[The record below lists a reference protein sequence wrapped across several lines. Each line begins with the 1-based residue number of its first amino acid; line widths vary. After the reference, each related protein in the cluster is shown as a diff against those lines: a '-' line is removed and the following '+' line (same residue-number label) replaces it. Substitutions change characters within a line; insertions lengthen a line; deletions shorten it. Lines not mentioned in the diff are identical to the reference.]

1 MMVVDSPMMSPDP
14 PRAGAPM
21 SMTTT
26 PSAVTGRVN
35 QKRRTHA
42 AIVKAA
48 AQLMLTGGEVTMPEV
63 AKAALVSEAT
73 AYRYFPDLASL
84 LAEAMVD
91 TLPDPA
97 EALADV
103 ADSTD
108 PVERVA
114 AAAEHLARLV
124 LARAGAVRAMIAA
137 TIVRPESAANRPG
150 LRFGLIDQALQP
162 WAESA
167 DGTDG
172 SADVDADAETVA
184 QLKRDLSVV
193 MGAEALFSLIDLY
206 SLEPEA
212 AVASIVRTA
221 STLTRAALAR

>member
-1 MMVVDSPMMSPDP
+1 
-14 PRAGAPM
+14 
-21 SMTTT
+21 MTAATSVT
-26 PSAVTGRVN
+26 SAGRVN

-48 AQLMLTGGEVTMPEV
+48 TELMLTGSEVTMPEV
-63 AKAALVSEAT
+63 AKKALVSEAT

-84 LAEAMVD
+84 LSEAMAG

-103 ADSTD
+103 ADSAD

-114 AAAEHLARLV
+114 AAAENLARLV

-137 TIVRPESAANRPG
+137 TIVRPEGAAARPAQ
-150 LRFGLIDQALQP
+150 RFGLIDHALQP
-162 WAESA
+162 WAEIH
-167 DGTDG
+167 
-172 SADVDADAETVA
+172 AEDCETLA

-193 MGAEALFSLIDLY
+193 MSAEALFSLIDLNG
-206 SLEPEA
+206 LDPEA
-212 AVASIVRTA
+212 AVRSIVSTA
-221 STLTRAALAR
+221 TTLTRAAQLHEV

>member
-1 MMVVDSPMMSPDP
+1 
-14 PRAGAPM
+14 
-21 SMTTT
+21 MTM
-26 PSAVTGRVN
+26 AQTGRVN

-48 AQLMLTGGEVTMPEV
+48 TELMLTGSEVTMPEV

-84 LAEAMVD
+84 LSEAMEGS
-91 TLPDPA
+91 LPDPA
-97 EALADV
+97 QALAGV

-114 AAAEHLARLV
+114 VAAEHLARHV

-137 TIVRPESAANRPG
+137 TIVRPEAATSRPG
-150 LRFGLIDQALQP
+150 LRFGLIDHALRPWLDAQAAPEML
-162 WAESA
+162 
-167 DGTDG
+167 
-172 SADVDADAETVA
+172 V

-193 MGAEALFSLIDLY
+193 ISAEALFSLMDLGG
-206 SLEPEA
+206 LEPED
-212 AVASIVRTA
+212 AVATIVHAAT
-221 STLTRAALAR
+221 TLTRAALAQ

>member
-1 MMVVDSPMMSPDP
+1 MS
-14 PRAGAPM
+14 
-21 SMTTT
+21 TTT
-26 PSAVTGRVN
+26 PQAATGRVN

-48 AQLMLTGGEVTMPEV
+48 AELMLTGGEVTMPEV

-84 LAEAMVD
+84 LVEAMAD

-97 EALADV
+97 EALAGV
-103 ADSTD
+103 ANSTD
-108 PVERVA
+108 PAERVA

-137 TIVRPESAANRPG
+137 TIVRPETAASRPG

-162 WAESA
+162 WTESA
-167 DGTDG
+167 AQTGRG
-172 SADVDADAETVA
+172 GDAETLE

-206 SLEPEA
+206 GLAPQD

-221 STLTRAALAR
+221 TTLTRAALPG